1 MTEAELKELQNIK
14 EFNYIGYQYTIMYMA
29 RIHSQAEFLYTKVLS
44 LIGKIYS
51 YYAASEIIEAF
62 TIKTAPINT
71 L

>member
-14 EFNYIGYQYTIMYMA
+14 EFNSIGYQYTIMYMA